1 MFVTR
6 GESEF
11 EVSIGAVDGE
21 WEGKIVEYTL
31 SRVVPI
37 VHLCHNWI
45 SLDAALAGVRRRWQ
59 RLFPEEL
66 DEDMPDFQE
75 ALVESMPSCYARGDL
90 ANTRTRVGDRPHAP
104 SASEMESG

>member
-1 MFVTR
+1 MFVSR

-11 EVSIGAVDGE
+11 EISIGAVDGE
-21 WEGKIVEYTL
+21 WEGKIVEHNL
-31 SRVVPI
+31 NRVVPT

-66 DEDMPDFQE
+66 DEDMPDFHE
-75 ALVESMPSCYARGDL
+75 ARIELPPSFADAKSLIPPSPWERGL
-90 ANTRTRVGDRPHAP
+90 G
-104 SASEMESG
+104 